1 LNDDAVDAAV
11 QALFDALKRRADECV
26 GAVVTFSRDE
36 YHMTFRLRHDDAA
49 KTYVVRGPLK

>member
-1 LNDDAVDAAV
+1 VDAAV

-36 YHMTFRLRHDDAA
+36 YHMIFRLRHDDAA